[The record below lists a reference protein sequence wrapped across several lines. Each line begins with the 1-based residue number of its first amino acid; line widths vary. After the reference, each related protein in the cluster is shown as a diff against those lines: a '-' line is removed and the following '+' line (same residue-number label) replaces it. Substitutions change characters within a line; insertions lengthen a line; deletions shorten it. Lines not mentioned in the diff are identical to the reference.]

1 MSKFKSLIKEIKIYG
16 VEFKLLYQKENNYT
30 TSLDIILSLF
40 SIIFVLIISIKYFS
54 EFIQKQNFTIVTNY
68 HPLTKNMPINFSSN
82 PIFFGL
88 YDWNGNIKRIDPS
101 YCTLTLDLNQHILI
115 KNESLERISTNV
127 KIHYCNESEETKQIM
142 NYGYD
147 SEYYTC
153 VKPNQNLTI
162 SGRYGDRL
170 NGFDILEAHL
180 NKCKNSS
187 ESNIKCKSED
197 EINEYLK
204 NSFIHLFYLNY
215 EVDHYN
221 ISNPFTQHFRVDS
234 FPISLNVIKRYFIYY
249 TYSIYLQFTGFIF
262 EKMSKNFFYEFKDIQ
277 IDFVEDETN
286 SYYKNDNIIVEIVF
300 TIWDKETK
308 YIRKFPF
315 IQDVLGDIGGLTG
328 IISTVFQ
335 FISNFFSEKL
345 FLVDFSNN
353 LINNRKIDK
362 SYFFN
367 TDIKKSLTVKNNL
380 TQSSRSKFVYDIK
393 NNLNLNDNKKY
404 IVKKTMIKKKN
415 EVFVKKNYVETLNK
429 IEKPNN
435 TEHTPNSSVSIFE
448 KNKQTIKFPLL
459 YYITPFFIFDNTKN
473 NEIISCYNNIF
484 KKFLS
489 IEVMVPLLERISI
502 MINMKQNDKY
512 LFKIDSFLK
521 NNINKNQ
528 INK

>member
-1 MSKFKSLIKEIKIYG
+1 MSKFKSLIKEINIYG

-115 KNESLERISTNV
+115 KNESLERISKNIKV
-127 KIHYCNESEETKQIM
+127 HYCNESEETKQIM

-197 EINEYLK
+197 EINNYLK

-249 TYSIYLQFTGFIF
+249 TYSIYIQFTGFIF
-262 EKMSKNFFYEFKDIQ
+262 EKINKNFFYEFKDIQ

-286 SYYKNDNIIVEIVF
+286 SCNDENPRHLRNPLRNGNRF
-300 TIWDKETK
+300 
-308 YIRKFPF
+308 
-315 IQDVLGDIGGLTG
+315 
-328 IISTVFQ
+328 FQ
-335 FISNFFSEKL
+335 G
-345 FLVDFSNN
+345 
-353 LINNRKIDK
+353 
-362 SYFFN
+362 
-367 TDIKKSLTVKNNL
+367 
-380 TQSSRSKFVYDIK
+380 
-393 NNLNLNDNKKY
+393 
-404 IVKKTMIKKKN
+404 
-415 EVFVKKNYVETLNK
+415 
-429 IEKPNN
+429 
-435 TEHTPNSSVSIFE
+435 
-448 KNKQTIKFPLL
+448 
-459 YYITPFFIFDNTKN
+459 
-473 NEIISCYNNIF
+473 
-484 KKFLS
+484 
-489 IEVMVPLLERISI
+489 
-502 MINMKQNDKY
+502 
-512 LFKIDSFLK
+512 
-521 NNINKNQ
+521 
-528 INK
+528 